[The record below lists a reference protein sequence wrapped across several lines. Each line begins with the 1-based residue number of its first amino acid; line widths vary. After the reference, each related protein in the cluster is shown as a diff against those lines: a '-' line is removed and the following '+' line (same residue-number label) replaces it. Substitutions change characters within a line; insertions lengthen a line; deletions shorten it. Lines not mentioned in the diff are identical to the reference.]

1 VGGAEMMGEPTPP
14 GIDAAAGVDPRSFL
28 ERAK

>member
-1 VGGAEMMGEPTPP
+1 MIGEPTPTGIGGVA
-14 GIDAAAGVDPRSFL
+14 GIDPLAFQ

>member
-1 VGGAEMMGEPTPP
+1 MMGEPTPT

>member
-1 VGGAEMMGEPTPP
+1 MMGESTPT
-14 GIDAAAGVDPRSFL
+14 GIDAVAGVGPLAFQ

>member
-1 VGGAEMMGEPTPP
+1 MMGEPTPT
-14 GIDAAAGVDPRSFL
+14 GIDGVAGVDPLAFQ